1 MEKTKWKIVAI
12 VFITLFTLLLLFN
25 IWGISLYMAETDSAN
40 ECYYDI
46 LLGSLILSVFFVAI
60 DLCQVANL
68 PTGFSNSL
76 IPLTG

>member
-46 LLGSLILSVFFVAI
+46 CKDSVDAYYSENVCYCM
-60 DLCQVANL
+60 DSYGNTLE
-68 PTGFSNSL
+68 TKYMK
-76 IPLTG
+76 